1 METNGNNSGLSLKGT
16 VRAIC
21 ISDRRGIEKHSV
33 EEGHFMPDFGIEGD
47 AHGGK
52 WHRQVSLLSYDK
64 VKDFNERG
72 ANVIDGFPPP
82 SGGNPPVRGNR
93 GTGDDP
99 DRQGVPQPLRHL

>member
-47 AHGGK
+47 AHGE
-52 WHRQVSLLSYDK
+52 
-64 VKDFNERG
+64 N
-72 ANVIDGFPPP
+72 
-82 SGGNPPVRGNR
+82 
-93 GTGDDP
+93 GTG
-99 DRQGVPQPLRHL
+99 R